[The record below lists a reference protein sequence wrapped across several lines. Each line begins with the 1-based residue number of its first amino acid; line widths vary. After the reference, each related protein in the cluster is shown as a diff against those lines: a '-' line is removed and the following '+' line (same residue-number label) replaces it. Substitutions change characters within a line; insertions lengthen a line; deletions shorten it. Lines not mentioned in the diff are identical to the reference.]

1 MNYPGFGV
9 LGSVA
14 RVLGVAGLAFVLSA
28 HVGSSDVFFSG
39 KAGPYDIK
47 VVVRP
52 PEVVPGVARVTVH
65 TPYSVS
71 SVSIRPVYWRAG
83 SRGAPAADKMRNVS
97 PPRPMGFAK
106 VLDGAPRTQVFEGS
120 LWLMARGAYSV
131 DVIVDGPAGGANIL
145 VPVAA
150 VATGRLAL
158 DPKLAVLLGV
168 LGVFLVVGLVNIVR
182 KAAGES
188 LVEPGRSL
196 DSAGVMTSRLAGAVA
211 FAVLALAVFGGSR
224 WWRAVDD
231 DYERS
236 MYRPSPLAVSLID
249 GVLRVAATDT
259 LYLPAGRPS
268 GYVPDHGKLMHLF
281 LVKSDDAR
289 AFAHL
294 HPRADGAE
302 IPAFTTVLPLLP
314 AGTYHI
320 FADVVHETGF
330 ERTLVGSAT
339 VPTRSSA
346 RAPKLDPDDAW
357 FVGDAATG
365 STTPVAA
372 DARMT
377 LRMEPSQ
384 PKSGEAVT
392 LHIAATDGGGRPL
405 TLEPYLG
412 MAGHAVVART
422 DGSVYVHL
430 HPMGTV
436 SMAAQD
442 VFAARDRGDTTEQGA
457 LRLGA
462 HAEHQPTDVR
472 SVSPAPS
479 VSSVIE
485 FPYAFPKAGGYRL
498 FVQVK
503 RAGHV
508 LTGAFV
514 VNIAEPAPAGASR

>member
-1 MNYPGFGV
+1 MTNPGFGG
-9 LGSVA
+9 LGSVG
-14 RVLGVAGLAFVLSA
+14 RVLGVVGLAAVVSA
-28 HVGSSDVFFSG
+28 HVGSPDVFFSG

-52 PEVVPGVARVTVH
+52 PEVVPGVARVTVK
-65 TPYSVS
+65 TAAGVTG
-71 SVSIRPVYWRAG
+71 VSIRPVYWRAG
-83 SRGAPAADKMRNVS
+83 SKGSPAADAMRRAAES
-97 PPRPMGFAK
+97 
-106 VLDGAPRTQVFEGS
+106 TTYEGS

-131 DVIVDGPAGGANIL
+131 DVIVDGPQGKANVL
-145 VPVAA
+145 VPVAS

-158 DPKLAVLLGV
+158 DPKLGALLGV

-196 DSAGVMTSRLAGAVA
+196 DSAGVMTSRVAGGVA
-211 FAVLALAVFGGSR
+211 LAVLALAVFGGSR
-224 WWRAVDD
+224 WWRAVDS

-236 MYRPSPLAVSLID
+236 LYRPSPLAVSLID

-259 LYLPAGRPS
+259 LYLPTGRPS

-314 AGTYHI
+314 AGTYNI
-320 FADVVHETGF
+320 FGDVVHETGF
-330 ERTLVGSAT
+330 ERTLVGSVT
-339 VPTRSSA
+339 VPTRSPA

-365 STTPVAA
+365 AATQIAA
-372 DARMT
+372 DGLMV
-377 LRMEPSQ
+377 LRMEPTRPQ
-384 PKSGEAVT
+384 PGEAVT
-392 LHIAATDGGGRPL
+392 LRISSTNGGGRPL

-412 MAGHAVVART
+412 MAAHAVVARM

-436 SMAAQD
+436 SMAAQE

-457 LRLGA
+457 LLTTA
-462 HAEHQPTDVR
+462 HDEHQP
-472 SVSPAPS
+472 SGGKPASPVAAVPS
-479 VSSVIE
+479 EIE
-485 FPYAFPKAGGYRL
+485 FPYAFPRAGGYRV

-503 RAGHV
+503 RGGRV
-508 LTGAFV
+508 LTGAFAITV
-514 VNIAEPAPAGASR
+514 ISTDSALIARARALPIGGR